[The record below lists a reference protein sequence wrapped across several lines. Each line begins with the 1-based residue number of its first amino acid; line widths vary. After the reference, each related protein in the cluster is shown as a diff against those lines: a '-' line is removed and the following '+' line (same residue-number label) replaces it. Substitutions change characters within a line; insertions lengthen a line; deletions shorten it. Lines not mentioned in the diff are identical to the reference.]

1 MLILILV
8 FFIFLQLVHLEFMGL
23 FVQDDQVIQNIHLL
37 GRCDQ
42 QHKMISYEI
51 GMGFILLLIFLLV
64 GSLNLTD
71 IVLAQKYVW
80 FCVPLLP
87 ATIV

>member
-1 MLILILV
+1 
-8 FFIFLQLVHLEFMGL
+8 
-23 FVQDDQVIQNIHLL
+23 
-37 GRCDQ
+37 
-42 QHKMISYEI
+42 MISYEI

-71 IVLAQKYVW
+71 IVLAQKYIW